1 MTASAVFFTQALLVI
16 GLPYLVW
23 RIPGVHGMVPL
34 VVLQILLGVTL
45 GPSVLGHVAP
55 ETWSV
60 LFANNS
66 IQSLTGPAWLAIV
79 LFTFLT
85 GLHLDP
91 TELKSLG
98 RRFAIV
104 SLLSF
109 LVPSIVGGFTGAFI
123 AGRFPESVGPNATPL
138 HFAIAIG
145 LSSGVT
151 ALPVLGAILRET
163 GLREHRLGRITLGM
177 AATNDA
183 ILWAIL
189 AIFLAGATR
198 GGDSGLTGSFWVPL
212 AIVPYMLIM
221 VFVVG
226 PLLRRILVQDS
237 ILGDAGLI
245 TVCISVFGSAL
256 ATEWIGLHVA
266 LGGFMMGVIIPR
278 AYKQT
283 LIDRLEP
290 ITVVVLLP
298 FFFTLTGMRTSFDVT
313 SDHLATITLIVTLV
327 SMAGKFIG
335 TTFPARWTGES
346 WPASIKLGV
355 LMQTKGMMEVLILSI
370 FREAGIISDSCFSA
384 MMFMAI
390 ITTFLTLPMLRGI
403 MRLAP
408 GSREID
414 MPANAPPVPVS
425 DR

>member
-1 MTASAVFFTQALLVI
+1 MTTSAVFFTQALLVI
-16 GLPYLVW
+16 GLPYVVW

-34 VVLQILLGVTL
+34 VVLQILLGMAL
-45 GPSVLGHVAP
+45 GPSVLGKVAP
-55 ETWSV
+55 DTWSI

-91 TELKSLG
+91 EELKALG

-109 LVPSIVGGFTGAFI
+109 LVPSIVGGLAGAFI
-123 AGRFPESVGPNATPL
+123 AGHFPESVGPNATAL

-163 GLREHRLGRITLGM
+163 GLRDHRLGRITLGM

-189 AIFLAGATR
+189 ALFLAGMTR
-198 GGDSGLTGSFWVPL
+198 GGSAGEFTGSFWVPL
-212 AIVPYMLIM
+212 TVIPYVIIM
-221 VFVVG
+221 VMVVG
-226 PLLRRILVQDS
+226 PFLRRILVQES

-266 LGGFMMGVIIPR
+266 LGGFMTGVIVPR
-278 AYKQT
+278 VYKQI

-290 ITVVVLLP
+290 LTVVVLLP

-313 SDHLATITLIVTLV
+313 SDHLATITLIVTVV
-327 SMAGKFIG
+327 SIVGKFIG

-346 WPASIKLGV
+346 WTESIKLGV

-370 FREAGIISDSCFSA
+370 FREAGVISDSCFSA

-403 MRLAP
+403 MRLATWA
-408 GSREID
+408 RIT
-414 MPANAPPVPVS
+414 
-425 DR
+425 